1 MRYAYNTN
9 GLQSHRLEHALQ
21 LLAEHG
27 YDGVA
32 LTLDWGHLDP
42 LDPWVLKRAIVLRTQ
57 LEDLGLSSV
66 IETGARFLLDPR
78 RKHEPTLVTP
88 EEAGR
93 ERRIEFLC
101 TAVDI
106 AHVLGSEAVCFF
118 AGVSHDGDPQAR
130 DWLLH
135 GIDRVRAHAER
146 KDVTVA
152 LEPEPGHVVASLD
165 DVGWLPEDLPLAL
178 DVGHCLVTQEIE
190 PDEAIRR
197 FAHRAA
203 TITVEDMPR
212 GVHEHRPFGEGDL
225 DLAATAQAL
234 HDVAYEG
241 LVCVELSRE
250 SHRAH
255 ETVPGSIAALREAA
269 AEAVRS

>member
-9 GLQSHRLEHALQ
+9 GLQSHRLEHALE

-42 LDPWVLKRAIVLRTQ
+42 LDPWVLKRALVYRTQ
-57 LEDLGLSSV
+57 LEDLGLASV

-78 RKHEPTLVTP
+78 KKHEPTLVTDS
-88 EEAGR
+88 EAGR
-93 ERRIEFLC
+93 ARRLDFLC

-106 AHVLGSEAVCFF
+106 AHVLGSEAVSFF
-118 AGVSHDGDPQAR
+118 AGVGDHPQAR
-130 DWLLH
+130 EWLLD
-135 GIDRVRAHAER
+135 GVKRLQAYAEH
-146 KDVTVA
+146 KGVVVA
-152 LEPEPGHVVASLD
+152 LEPEPGHVVADLD
-165 DVGWLPEDLPLAL
+165 DVAWLPEDLKLAL

-190 PDEAIRR
+190 PGDAIRR
-197 FAHRAA
+197 FGHRAG

-225 DLAATAQAL
+225 DLPDVMRAL
-234 HDVAYEG
+234 DELAWKG

-255 ETVPGSIAALREAA
+255 ETVPGSIAALKA
-269 AEAVRS
+269 AEQPVST